1 MAFMFCQIGYSN
13 RGRPNH
19 SGKNNKEPSLRLL
32 WRDNTVCK
40 LGSHGHMCDGMSVS
54 VALLSVL
61 GSVFFNVSRMRYSNE
76 CDSLLFSLKFDTS
89 VSPTHK
95 LITQISLKYNTLAKK
110 EAS

>member
-19 SGKNNKEPSLRLL
+19 SGKNSKEPSLRLL
-32 WRDNTVCK
+32 WPDNTVCK

-61 GSVFFNVSRMRYSNE
+61 GSVFFSASRMRYSNE
-76 CDSLLFSLKFDTS
+76 CDSLLLSLKLDTS
-89 VSPTHK
+89 DFPNSQVDHSNIFK
-95 LITQISLKYNTLAKK
+95 I
-110 EAS
+110 